1 MSNLKV
7 AIIGAGG
14 HAQGHFAMIKNEP
27 EMDLVAVADID
38 ESRLAHTSDEH
49 GVTALFTD
57 YREMLEKTDLDVGYV
72 ETFPGPLTDIVVDCL
87 EAGLHTSVEK
97 PPGVPSDD
105 TRRMLEAERKSSA
118 KAIVSL
124 NRRYFP
130 TVLAIK
136 NLLNER
142 GGPVHVAATYNKPQA
157 SERIREVGHFI
168 SLDAIHH
175 VDLLRWLAGDVAE
188 VYAEAWSA
196 PTHPSEMRHNAVL
209 KFTSGCGGV
218 MMSHYAVGYRIQR
231 FEAHAED
238 FSAYVDMTRGQNAEI
253 YIEGE
258 PFPQDGLD
266 LDAVGGPDFNET
278 RHFVECIRNDTTPWS
293 TLEDAVKTMRLCE
306 AIETGHKGPLPA

>member
-1 MSNLKV
+1 MANLQV

-14 HAQGHFAMIKNEP
+14 HAQSHFAMIKNEA

-38 ESRLAHTSDEH
+38 ERRLAHTSDEH
-49 GVTALFTD
+49 GVTSLFTD
-57 YREMLEKTDLDVGYV
+57 YREMLEKIDLDVVYV
-72 ETFPGPLTDIVVDCL
+72 ETFPGPLAGIVIDCL

-97 PPGVPSDD
+97 PPGVTSVD
-105 TRRMLEAERKSSA
+105 TRRMLEAEKKSSA

-130 TVLAIK
+130 KVLAIRK
-136 NLLNER
+136 MLQDR
-142 GGPVHVAATYNKPQA
+142 GGAVHVAATYNKPQMG
-157 SERIREVGHFI
+157 EKIRETGHLI

-196 PTHPSEMRHNAVL
+196 PSHPTEMRHNAVIRF
-209 KFTSGCGGV
+209 KNDCRGV

-231 FEAHAED
+231 FEAHAEGL
-238 FSAYVDMTRGQNAEI
+238 SAYVDMTRGQNCEI
-253 YIEGE
+253 YVDGE
-258 PFPQDGLD
+258 PFEDELD

-278 RHFVECIRNDTTPWS
+278 RHFVECIQNDTQPWS
-293 TLEDAVKTMRLCE
+293 TLEDAVKTMQLCE
-306 AIETGHKGPLPA
+306 AIEAGHKGPLAS

>member
-1 MSNLKV
+1 MPNLKV

-14 HAQGHFAMIKNEP
+14 HAQSHFAMVKNES

-57 YREMLEKTDLDVGYV
+57 YHEMLEKVDLDVVYV
-72 ETFPGPLTDIVVDCL
+72 ETFPGPLADIVIDCL

-97 PPGVPSDD
+97 PPGVTSDG
-105 TRRMLEAERKSSA
+105 TRRMLEAEKKSSA

-130 TVLAIK
+130 TVLAIRK
-136 NLLNER
+136 MLEER
-142 GGPVHVAATYNKPQA
+142 GGPVHVAATYNKPQTN
-157 SERIREVGHFI
+157 EKIRNTGHYI

-175 VDLLRWLAGDVAE
+175 VDLLRWLAGDVAG
-188 VYAEAWSA
+188 VYAEAWPA
-196 PTHPSEMRHNAVL
+196 PTHPSEMRHNAVIRF
-209 KFTSGCGGV
+209 KNDCRGV

-253 YIEGE
+253 YIDGE
-258 PFPQDGLD
+258 PFEDELD

-278 RHFVECIRNDTTPWS
+278 RHFVECIRNDTQPWS
-293 TLEDAVKTMRLCE
+293 TLEDAVKTMLLCE
-306 AIETGHKGPLPA
+306 AIESGHKGPL